1 MDVSFS
7 TAFGVFEEQ
16 GEGEDVAARERQTQN
31 HFNTPHIL
39 LY

>member
-7 TAFGVFEEQ
+7 TAFGVLEEQ
-16 GEGEDVAARERQTQN
+16 GEGEDVAAREETLN
-31 HFNTPHIL
+31 HFNQLHIL